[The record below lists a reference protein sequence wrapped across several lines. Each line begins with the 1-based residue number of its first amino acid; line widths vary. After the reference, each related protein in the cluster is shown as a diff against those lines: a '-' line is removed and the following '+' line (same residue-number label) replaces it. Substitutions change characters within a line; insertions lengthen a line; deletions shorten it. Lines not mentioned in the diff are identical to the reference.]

1 MQLDQDQQ
9 KIVDELIKWTENATK
24 AEWIDIANL
33 SITIGGYAGTGKTT
47 ILGHFRKMLKEK
59 HPRIH
64 VAFCAYTGKA
74 AQVLKNKLYDSD
86 AIFASDSTSTI
97 HGLIYTPIEDE
108 KDRIIGWERKDEI
121 DADLIIIDEASMVNE
136 AIWKDISEYSIPIIA
151 VGDHGQL
158 APIRGQFN
166 LMADPK
172 YKLEKIYRQQ
182 DENPIIKLS
191 IHARTFGKIIP
202 KEYSK
207 TVQKISKADED
218 YSYKLE
224 SILNNYDISTLILCG
239 YNNTRVKLN
248 KFLRSKLGFE
258 TPEPQIGDKVICL
271 RNNHEKGIYNGM
283 FGTIQHIENADEKRF
298 YAEIFMEDTN
308 QVYMGH
314 ILKEQFNSTTPLNFG
329 ENRYKTL
336 ESDLFDFG
344 YAVTV
349 HKAQGSQAKK
359 VIFFEEP
366 IKQMD
371 PDNRK
376 RWLYTAV
383 TRSQDELYIIG

>member
-9 KIVDELIKWTENATK
+9 KIVDELIKWTENATNSQ
-24 AEWIDIANL
+24 WIDMSNL

-47 ILGHFRKMLKEK
+47 LLGHFRKKLKEK
-59 HPRIH
+59 HPKIH

-86 AIFASDSTSTI
+86 AIFASDTTSTI

-108 KDRIIGWERKDEI
+108 KDRIIGWERKDKI
-121 DADLIIIDEASMVNE
+121 DADLIIIDEASMVDE
-136 AIWKDISEYSIPIIA
+136 AIWRDITEYSIPIIA

-158 APIRGQFN
+158 PPIRGKFN
-166 LMADPK
+166 LMSSPN

-191 IHARTFGKIIP
+191 IHARTSGKILP

-207 TVQKISKADED
+207 TVQKISKSDED
-218 YSYKLE
+218 YSYKME
-224 SILNNYDISTLILCG
+224 TILNNYDISTLILCG

-258 TPEPQIGDKVICL
+258 STEPQVGDKVICL

-308 QVYMGH
+308 QVYRGH

-359 VIFFEEP
+359 VIFFEEQ

-371 PDNRK
+371 TDNRK

-383 TRSQDELYIIG
+383 TRSQEELYIIG